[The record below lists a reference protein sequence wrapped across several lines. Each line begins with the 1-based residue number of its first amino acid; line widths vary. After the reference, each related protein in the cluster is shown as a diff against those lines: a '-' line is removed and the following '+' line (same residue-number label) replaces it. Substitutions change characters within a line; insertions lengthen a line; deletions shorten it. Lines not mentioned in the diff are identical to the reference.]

1 MYIFILTFIEPYGN
15 NKLDEIQE
23 HILNVFKEGLEN
35 NDESVIEECYDMR
48 LVDYEVYDELKKL
61 ALDLCSANN
70 MNIENINSVQICH
83 SAIELTHFC
92 RNENYKANN
101 NILNIVPLGYGLF
114 WEQIVPLVLNISEQI
129 GCKYL
134 YLFAADKSEKL
145 NDKAKQKSLISYYN
159 SLNFDALDK
168 MSVLQPKYDKNC
180 FPMYQEIN
188 DLQLERKFAWL
199 KYSDLFDNEAQSL

>member
-114 WEQIVPLVLNISEQI
+114 WEQI
-129 GCKYL
+129 CH
-134 YLFAADKSEKL
+134 
-145 NDKAKQKSLISYYN
+145 
-159 SLNFDALDK
+159 
-168 MSVLQPKYDKNC
+168 
-180 FPMYQEIN
+180 
-188 DLQLERKFAWL
+188 
-199 KYSDLFDNEAQSL
+199 

>member
-70 MNIENINSVQICH
+70 MNIENITANF
-83 SAIELTHFC
+83 LTIYTIPET
-92 RNENYKANN
+92 ENYNCCLK
-101 NILNIVPLGYGLF
+101 IIKIRVHYF
-114 WEQIVPLVLNISEQI
+114 
-129 GCKYL
+129 YL
-134 YLFAADKSEKL
+134 T
-145 NDKAKQKSLISYYN
+145 
-159 SLNFDALDK
+159 
-168 MSVLQPKYDKNC
+168 
-180 FPMYQEIN
+180 
-188 DLQLERKFAWL
+188 
-199 KYSDLFDNEAQSL
+199 